1 MKSTT
6 VRRVGLS
13 IAVATAL
20 ASVAACGSSGSSGSS
35 GKDDKA
41 VGKGSTRVSP
51 IAALRSAEQSTDKA
65 DSAKVESSTVMGSL
79 MSMDAKGNL
88 GWGDGITGVLT
99 MTYTG
104 GTMAQTM
111 RAAGSTSMEA
121 RYLPDAYYA
130 KMGDKF
136 AEQAGGKH
144 WLKYDYDDLA
154 KLGGS
159 SGAYLKDQMQNST
172 PNQSVKL
179 LLASGD
185 VKKVGTEPV
194 RGQQATH
201 YSGTVNV
208 ADLAAKNSN
217 LTASQLAGLKKQLT
231 AAEGHHGTGRHL
243 GQRPEPA
250 DQEGREGP
258 DVLGPVQ
265 PDRLLQRLRREDR
278 RDRAPGER
286 HRGLHGA
293 AEAAGRG
300 LGQQRH
306 VDRVRYEFLSGPQP
320 P

>member
-20 ASVAACGSSGSSGSS
+20 ASVAACGSSGSSGGS

-65 DSAKVESSTVMGSL
+65 DSAKVESSTEMGSL
-79 MSMDAKGNL
+79 MSMDAKGSL

-104 GTMAQTM
+104 GTLAQTM

-130 KMGDKF
+130 KMGEKF

-185 VKKVGTEPV
+185 VKKVGAESV

-201 YSGTVNV
+201 YSGTVDV

-231 AAEGHHGTGRHL
+231 AAGVTTEQVDIWVNAQNLLVKKVEKGQMSSGQYSQTAYYSDYGVKVDATVPPASDTEDFTALLKQQGAGSDSSGTSTG
-243 GQRPEPA
+243 
-250 DQEGREGP
+250 
-258 DVLGPVQ
+258 
-265 PDRLLQRLRREDR
+265 
-278 RDRAPGER
+278 
-286 HRGLHGA
+286 
-293 AEAAGRG
+293 
-300 LGQQRH
+300 
-306 VDRVRYEFLSGPQP
+306 SGTSS
-320 P
+320 

>member
-20 ASVAACGSSGSSGSS
+20 ASVAACGSSGSSGGS

-41 VGKGSTRVSP
+41 LGKGATRVSP

-88 GWGDGITGVLT
+88 GWADGLTGTLT

-104 GTMAQTM
+104 GTLADTM

-130 KMGDKF
+130 KMGEKF
-136 AEQAGGKH
+136 AQQADGKH
-144 WLKYDYDDLA
+144 WIKYDYDDLA

-159 SGAYLKDQMQNST
+159 SGAYLKDQIQNTT

-185 VKKVGTEPV
+185 VTKVGTESV
-194 RGQQATH
+194 RGQQTTH
-201 YSGTVNV
+201 YAGTVDV

-217 LTASQLAGLKKQLT
+217 LTASQLAAMRKQLT
-231 AAEGHHGTGRHL
+231 AASTSPPSTSTSGSTPRTSWSR
-243 GQRPEPA
+243 RP
-250 DQEGREGP
+250 
-258 DVLGPVQ
+258 
-265 PDRLLQRLRREDR
+265 RRARCR
-278 RDRAPGER
+278 RASTPRPRSTATT
-286 HRGLHGA
+286 A
-293 AEAAGRG
+293 
-300 LGQQRH
+300 
-306 VDRVRYEFLSGPQP
+306 
-320 P
+320 

>member
-20 ASVAACGSSGSSGSS
+20 ASVAACGSSGSSGGS

-41 VGKGSTRVSP
+41 VGKGTTRVSP

-88 GWGDGITGVLT
+88 GWSDGISGTLT

-104 GTMAQTM
+104 GTMADTM

-130 KMGDKF
+130 KMGEKF
-136 AEQAGGKH
+136 AAQAGGKH
-144 WLKYDYDDLA
+144 WIKYVYDDLA

-185 VKKVGTEPV
+185 VKKVGAESV
-194 RGQQATH
+194 RGQQTTH

-208 ADLAAKNSN
+208 ADLASKNSN
-217 LTASQLAGLKKQLT
+217 LTASQLDSLKKQLT
-231 AAEGHHGTGRHL
+231 AAGVSTEQVDIWINAQDLLVKKVEKGQMSSGQYTQTAYYSDYGVKVNATVPPASDTEDFTALLKNQGAGSNSSSGSGT
-243 GQRPEPA
+243 A
-250 DQEGREGP
+250 T
-258 DVLGPVQ
+258 
-265 PDRLLQRLRREDR
+265 
-278 RDRAPGER
+278 
-286 HRGLHGA
+286 
-293 AEAAGRG
+293 AG
-300 LGQQRH
+300 
-306 VDRVRYEFLSGPQP
+306 SGTSS
-320 P
+320 

>member
-13 IAVATAL
+13 IAVTAAL
-20 ASVAACGSSGSSGSS
+20 TGVAACGSSGSSGGS
-35 GKDDKA
+35 GKDDGA
-41 VGKGSTRVSP
+41 AGKGATRVSP
-51 IAALRSAEQSTDKA
+51 IAALRSAEQSTDKE

-88 GWGDGITGVLT
+88 GWGDGITGTLT

-104 GTMAQTM
+104 GTLADTM

-130 KMGDKF
+130 KMGEKF

-144 WLKYDYDDLA
+144 WIKYAYDDLA

-185 VKKVGTEPV
+185 VKKVGTESV
-194 RGQQATH
+194 RGQQTTH

-208 ADLAAKNSN
+208 ADLASKNSN
-217 LTASQLAGLKKQLT
+217 LTAAQLAGLKKQLT
-231 AAEGHHGTGRHL
+231 AAGVSTEQVDIWVNSQDLLVKKVEKGEMSSGQYTQTAYYSDYGAKVTATVPPAGDTEDFTDLLKKQGMTPGTGDTAT
-243 GQRPEPA
+243 G
-250 DQEGREGP
+250 
-258 DVLGPVQ
+258 
-265 PDRLLQRLRREDR
+265 
-278 RDRAPGER
+278 
-286 HRGLHGA
+286 
-293 AEAAGRG
+293 
-300 LGQQRH
+300 
-306 VDRVRYEFLSGPQP
+306 SGTSS
-320 P
+320 

>member
-6 VRRVGLS
+6 VRRIGLS

-20 ASVAACGSSGSSGSS
+20 ASVAACGSSGSSGGS

-41 VGKGSTRVSP
+41 AGKGSTRVSP
-51 IAALRSAEQSTDKA
+51 IAALRSAEKSTDKA

-104 GTMAQTM
+104 GTMAETM

-185 VKKVGTEPV
+185 VKKVGTESV

-201 YSGTVNV
+201 YSGTVDV
-208 ADLAAKNSN
+208 ADLAAKNSS

-231 AAEGHHGTGRHL
+231 AAGVTTEQVDIWVNAQDLLVKKVEKGQMSSGQYTQTAYYSDYGVKVDATVPPASDTEDFTALLKQQGAGSGSSGTSTG
-243 GQRPEPA
+243 
-250 DQEGREGP
+250 
-258 DVLGPVQ
+258 
-265 PDRLLQRLRREDR
+265 
-278 RDRAPGER
+278 
-286 HRGLHGA
+286 
-293 AEAAGRG
+293 
-300 LGQQRH
+300 
-306 VDRVRYEFLSGPQP
+306 SGTSS
-320 P
+320 

>member
-20 ASVAACGSSGSSGSS
+20 TGLAACSSSGSSGGS
-35 GKDDKA
+35 GKDDTA
-41 VGKGSTRVSP
+41 AGKGTTRVSP

-65 DSAKVESSTVMGSL
+65 DSAKVESSTVMGTL

-88 GWGDGITGVLT
+88 GWGDGITGTLT

-104 GTMAQTM
+104 GTVADTM

-130 KMGDKF
+130 KMGEKF

-185 VKKVGTEPV
+185 VKKVGTESV
-194 RGQQATH
+194 RGQETTH

-231 AAEGHHGTGRHL
+231 AAGVSTEQVDIWINAQDLLVKKIEKGEMSSGQYTQTAYYSDYGVKVDATVPPASDTEDFTALLKKQGVTPGSGDTATGSGT
-243 GQRPEPA
+243 
-250 DQEGREGP
+250 
-258 DVLGPVQ
+258 
-265 PDRLLQRLRREDR
+265 
-278 RDRAPGER
+278 
-286 HRGLHGA
+286 
-293 AEAAGRG
+293 
-300 LGQQRH
+300 
-306 VDRVRYEFLSGPQP
+306 SS
-320 P
+320 

>member
-231 AAEGHHGTGRHL
+231 AAGVTTEQVDIWVNAQNLLIKKVEKGQMSSGQYSQTAYYSDYGVKIDATVPPASDTEDFTALLKQQGAGSDSSGTSTG
-243 GQRPEPA
+243 
-250 DQEGREGP
+250 
-258 DVLGPVQ
+258 
-265 PDRLLQRLRREDR
+265 
-278 RDRAPGER
+278 
-286 HRGLHGA
+286 
-293 AEAAGRG
+293 
-300 LGQQRH
+300 
-306 VDRVRYEFLSGPQP
+306 SGTSS
-320 P
+320 